1 MFNKLSAL
9 RNLAHPAMAAGIL
22 LTRKS
27 SVILAAIYL
36 LTGLAS
42 AQGHEGHEMS
52 AKSSARANAPLKT
65 TQVSKPA
72 MIVTG
77 EAQPVG
83 NGTARSWVALDKDG
97 KPTAI
102 GVTFTEVALSG
113 LPQSLTPGL
122 IWTEFLLPLP
132 QEAAVTGFDH
142 IGLNWN
148 PKGHDPEGVYK
159 VPHFD
164 FHFYLISP
172 SARER
177 ITTRGDDLERVRKPL
192 PPEFV
197 PEGYIFAPASEEPGM
212 GLHWV
217 EPNSHEFHGKAFTH
231 TFIYGSY
238 NGQIIF
244 AEPMI
249 SKAFLE
255 TKPDITVPIK
265 LPAKYQKPGYYPTRY
280 SVKYAPETGEYTVA
294 IEGLTRR

>member
-1 MFNKLSAL
+1 VFNKTSVMYAF
-9 RNLAHPAMAAGIL
+9 LATIC
-22 LTRKS
+22 
-27 SVILAAIYL
+27 L

-42 AQGHEGHEMS
+42 AQSHGRHEMGAS
-52 AKSSARANAPLKT
+52 SSAPPNPLKT
-65 TQVSKPA
+65 SKLTTIA
-72 MIVTG
+72 G
-77 EAQPVG
+77 EAKPVG

-102 GVTFTEVALSG
+102 GVTFTEAALSG
-113 LPQSLTPGL
+113 LPPSLTPGL

-132 QEAAVTGFDH
+132 PQASATGVNH
-142 IGLNWN
+142 IGFNWN

-172 SARER
+172 AERER
-177 ITTRGDDLERVRKPL
+177 ITTRGEDLERVRKPL

-197 PEGYIFAPASEEPGM
+197 PEGYVFAPGSEEPGM

-238 NGQIIF
+238 DGRMIF
-244 AEPMI
+244 VEPMI
-249 SKAFLE
+249 TKAFLE

-280 SVKYAPETGEYTVA
+280 SVKHHPESREFTVS
-294 IEGLTRR
+294 IDGLTLR

>member
-1 MFNKLSAL
+1 MFDKLSAAYRL
-9 RNLAHPAMAAGIL
+9 QNPTYPATASGIFMA
-22 LTRKS
+22 RRS
-27 SVILAAIYL
+27 PVILAAIWL
-36 LTGLAS
+36 LAGLAL
-42 AQGHEGHEMS
+42 AQSHGRHEMG
-52 AKSSARANAPLKT
+52 AKSPARANALKT
-65 TQVSKPA
+65 AKTTIIA
-72 MIVTG
+72 G

-83 NGTARSWVALDKDG
+83 NGTARSWVATDKDG

-102 GVTFTEVALSG
+102 GVTFAEAALSG
-113 LPQSLTPGL
+113 LPPSLTPGL

-132 QEAAVTGFDH
+132 PEASATGFNH

-164 FHFYLISP
+164 FHFYMISP
-172 SARER
+172 ADRER

-197 PEGYIFAPASEEPGM
+197 PEGYILAPASEEPGM

-238 NGQIIF
+238 DGRMIF
-244 AEPMI
+244 LEPMMT
-249 SKAFLE
+249 KAFLE
-255 TKPDITVPIK
+255 TKPDIAVPIK
-265 LPAKYQKPGYYPTRY
+265 LPVKYQKPGYYLTRY
-280 SVKYAPETGEYTVA
+280 SVKYYPESREYTVA
-294 IEGLTRR
+294 IEGLTLR

>member
-1 MFNKLSAL
+1 MFNQLSTTFTL
-9 RNLAHPAMAAGIL
+9 QNLTYPAMAAGIFL
-22 LTRKS
+22 SRKS
-27 SVILAAIYL
+27 PAILAIICL
-36 LTGLAS
+36 LTGLAL
-42 AQGHEGHEMS
+42 AQAHERHEMG
-52 AKSSARANAPLKT
+52 AKSPARANALKT
-65 TQVSKPA
+65 AKPTIFA
-72 MIVTG
+72 G

-83 NGTARSWVALDKDG
+83 NGTARSWVATDKDG

-102 GVTFTEVALSG
+102 GVTFTEAALSG

-132 QEAAVTGFDH
+132 PEASATGFDH
-142 IGLNWN
+142 IGFNWN

-172 SARER
+172 TDRER
-177 ITTRGDDLERVRKPL
+177 ITTRGEDLERVRKPL
-192 PPEFV
+192 PAEFV
-197 PEGYIFAPASEEPGM
+197 PEGYVLAPASEEPGM

-238 NGQIIF
+238 DGRMIF

-255 TKPDITVPIK
+255 TKPNITVPVK

-280 SVKYAPETGEYTVA
+280 SVRYDPESREYTVA
-294 IEGLTRR
+294 IEGLTLR

>member
-1 MFNKLSAL
+1 MLNKLSTAFTLQNLTYPAL
-9 RNLAHPAMAAGIL
+9 AAGIF

-27 SVILAAIYL
+27 LLILATICL

-42 AQGHEGHEMS
+42 AQAPGRHEHEMGAS
-52 AKSSARANAPLKT
+52 SSAPPNPLKT
-65 TQVSKPA
+65 SKSTTFVGEAKPA
-72 MIVTG
+72 
-77 EAQPVG
+77 G
-83 NGTARSWVALDKDG
+83 NGTVRSWVTRDADG

-102 GVTFTEVALSG
+102 GVTFTEAALSG

-132 QEAAVTGFDH
+132 PEASVTGFDH
-142 IGLNWN
+142 VGMNWN

-172 SARER
+172 ADRER

-192 PPEFV
+192 PAEFV
-197 PEGYIFAPASEEPGM
+197 PEGYVVAPASEEPGM

-238 NGQIIF
+238 DGRMIF

-255 TKPDITVPIK
+255 TRPNITVPIK

-280 SVKYAPETGEYTVA
+280 SVKYDSESGEYTVA
-294 IEGLTRR
+294 IEGLTLR

>member
-1 MFNKLSAL
+1 MLNKLSTAFTL
-9 RNLAHPAMAAGIL
+9 QNLTYPAMAAGIFL
-22 LTRKS
+22 ARKS
-27 SVILAAIYL
+27 PAILATICL
-36 LTGLAS
+36 LTGLAL
-42 AQGHEGHEMS
+42 AQVHERHEMG
-52 AKSSARANAPLKT
+52 AKSPARADVLKT
-65 TQVSKPA
+65 VKPTIFA
-72 MIVTG
+72 G

-83 NGTARSWVALDKDG
+83 NGTARSWVTTDKDG

-102 GVTFTEVALSG
+102 GVTFSEAALSG
-113 LPQSLTPGL
+113 LPPSLTPGL

-132 QEAAVTGFDH
+132 PEASATGFNH

-148 PKGHDPEGVYK
+148 PKGHDPEGVYN

-172 SARER
+172 AERER

-192 PPEFV
+192 PAEFV

-217 EPNSHEFHGKAFTH
+217 EPHSHEFHGKAFTH

-238 NGQIIF
+238 NGRMIF
-244 AEPMI
+244 LEPMMT
-249 SKAFLE
+249 KAFLE
-255 TKPDITVPIK
+255 TRPNITVPIK

-280 SVKYAPETGEYTVA
+280 SVKYDPEPREFTVA
-294 IEGLTRR
+294 LEGLTLR